1 MGTAEVFPYHP
12 SPAPLR
18 PPPNAISE
26 RGGRMGFARPERRK
40 ERRREGDGGASKEEF
55 YESTW
60 EVWREPSHITLI

>member
-1 MGTAEVFPYHP
+1 MGTARRFSHITLLL
-12 SPAPLR
+12 PL
-18 PPPNAISE
+18 NAISE